1 MVPESKLFAFLETFK
16 RYQIVNIVIEH
27 AKKEIQQLTDLQK
40 YFPHEH
46 DSLER
51 LKKQWETLI
60 HQQEQK
66 PC

>member
-1 MVPESKLFAFLETFK
+1 MNL
-16 RYQIVNIVIEH
+16 VIEH

-46 DSLER
+46 ESLER
-51 LKKQWETLI
+51 LKKQWQSLI
-60 HQQEQK
+60 YQQEQK